1 MAHYPLA
8 DVLWGTDHSYVVDN
22 RETKMPTTL
31 TRRGAPQYSPK

>member
-22 RETKMPTTL
+22 RETEKDAHNADEEGGT
-31 TRRGAPQYSPK
+31 AI